1 MEVAGNWRREWA
13 GSAEYGKVTEG
24 GVTRNVARA
33 MEVLHA
39 SAPGARVRVMR
50 AAYHSS
56 AGPGAPASS
65 YLMHSS
71 RQVLSSGYNFL
82 EPTPSPSKPLEI
94 SSTPL
99 ESSPESEVGRGNY
112 KVTEPDDYDISEP
125 SKWRGSTGK
134 NSIRMP
140 SEESSSAD
148 NASIIDL
155 DSRTNSMFKR
165 TFQTKQS
172 DDKSRTHIINTRVS
186 PLLDA
191 PVSLST
197 LKYTSILNSSDEW
210 NNRRKSYSFEDT
222 SPLDQNALPQNN
234 SYTIDSS
241 TDSGICKSSEI
252 VNDSLNSPTKM
263 KHFIST
269 ERNLPDESF
278 KQWLSRNR
286 SNSYR
291 DTSMTPPRS
300 YLTTETPPTEGK
312 ITLQSSGKVSIT
324 LPFETQKSAKTERSV
339 LIDDSDRKTKKVEFC
354 KTELHFAVDT
364 GTVNIIATDEKP
376 PPSNDFRRRRSAFVP
391 LNNKVDRSITLFG
404 EKSEFSEIGN
414 DQGILNNECGESDE
428 NTAATKSILKN
439 KIPKPKPYLL
449 GENMVFGSSSVVTN
463 SLDLNRSQTRTS
475 AVSLIN
481 SQLQSERRYS
491 NETISSGLSDIDSTS
506 VSTSTYRTGSTG
518 PQERFSNHVKTSNKG
533 PMEIIDTKSLN
544 KKTGVLPELSKAKV
558 RELRGRDLAYFGIEK
573 DESSKF
579 IQSHDNLQ
587 EEIFHSVKLVQ
598 QVSNSVCNSEA
609 ESDDAPEYQNL
620 TTKFNFNKVPTPS
633 PRTKFDKETKQLSEL
648 RILKPISEQDAE
660 HTVLS
665 GLRNNSLKRHKDSLK
680 QLHQTPLVSSK
691 TTKEKQYRQ
700 KDTKDSIR
708 NSFTSS
714 GKPGNNVSKSIK
726 SNKEN
731 QTSNFTRDTASR
743 ETETPLYVNVNFR
756 RSERKEKHGPF
767 LEDSS
772 LKEVRL
778 RSSINKDLKTKYK
791 QDTARPKSTS
801 PVKKESDTNRPKENI
816 RYENKDKKHDIQQES
831 HQHLPKKHT
840 PRRTEKL
847 ITPDIIMPE
856 NISEQTS
863 KDSKRIS
870 TSSNNSTHN
879 KLQRNESLKRT
890 KAQNSTRVSL
900 EDENVQ
906 KNKVNKHHKEK
917 GNIKSTVKSFNN
929 HSTITSNENKSPSK
943 SSRNTELQKVD
954 KTFDTKLD
962 KSTKSQRNKYVINY
976 DDKNGTVSSICK
988 IKKGPGTYKRKVT
1001 IENKIPEESN
1011 TKEKSLNKIALLQLR
1026 EQYWNTFNQDS
1037 KNRKRKSNAHVQRSC
1052 QLL

>member
-82 EPTPSPSKPLEI
+82 EPTPLRSKPLEI

-99 ESSPESEVGRGNY
+99 ESSPESEVERGSY

-125 SKWRGSTGK
+125 SKWRGSTVK

-172 DDKSRTHIINTRVS
+172 DDKSRSHIINTRVS

-197 LKYTSILNSSDEW
+197 LKYTSILNSTDEW

-252 VNDSLNSPTKM
+252 VNDSLNCPIKM
-263 KHFIST
+263 KNFIST
-269 ERNLPDESF
+269 ARNLQDESF

-300 YLTTETPPTEGK
+300 YRTSETPPSEGK

-324 LPFETQKSAKTERSV
+324 LPFETQKSAKTEGSV
-339 LIDDSDRKTKKVEFC
+339 FIDDSDRKTKKVEFC

-404 EKSEFSEIGN
+404 EKPEFSEIST
-414 DQGILNNECGESDE
+414 DQGISNNECGESDE

-439 KIPKPKPYLL
+439 KILKPKPYLL
-449 GENMVFGSSSVVTN
+449 GENMVFGSSSVDTN
-463 SLDLNRSQTRTS
+463 SLDFNRSQTRTS

-481 SQLQSERRYS
+481 SQFQSERRYS

-506 VSTSTYRTGSTG
+506 VSTSTYRTGSKG
-518 PQERFSNHVKTSNKG
+518 PQERFSNHENTSNKG
-533 PMEIIDTKSLN
+533 PIEIIDTKPLN
-544 KKTGVLPELSKAKV
+544 KKAGVLPEVSKAKV
-558 RELRGRDLAYFGIEK
+558 RELRGRDLAYFGIGK
-573 DESSKF
+573 NESSN

-620 TTKFNFNKVPTPS
+620 TAKYNFNKVPTPS

-648 RILKPISEQDAE
+648 RILKPIREQDAE

-665 GLRNNSLKRHKDSLK
+665 GLRNNSLKRHKDPLK
-680 QLHQTPLVSSK
+680 QLHQTPLVSSR
-691 TTKEKQYRQ
+691 TIKEKQYRQ

-708 NSFTSS
+708 NNFTSS

-731 QTSNFTRDTASR
+731 QTFDFTRDTTSR

-756 RSERKEKHGPF
+756 RSERKENHGPV

-791 QDTARPKSTS
+791 QETARPKSTS
-801 PVKKESDTNRPKENI
+801 PVKKEDNLNKPKENVC
-816 RYENKDKKHDIQQES
+816 YENKDKKYSQQES
-831 HQHLPKKHT
+831 HQHSPKKHT

-863 KDSKRIS
+863 KDSKRVS
-870 TSSNNSTHN
+870 TSSDSTH
-879 KLQRNESLKRT
+879 KKFQRNESLKRT
-890 KAQNSTRVSL
+890 KPQNSTKVIL
-900 EDENVQ
+900 EDENVL
-906 KNKVNKHHKEK
+906 KNKVDKHHKEK
-917 GNIKSTVKSFNN
+917 GSIKSTIKSVNN

-943 SSRNTELQKVD
+943 SSRNTIMLQKVD
-954 KTFDTKLD
+954 KTSDTKLD

-976 DDKNGTVSSICK
+976 NDKNGTVSSICK
-988 IKKGPGTYKRKVT
+988 IKKGPGTYKRKVTT

-1026 EQYWNTFNQDS
+1026 ERYWNTFKQDS
-1037 KNRKRKSNAHVQRSC
+1037 TNRKRKSNTHAQRSC